1 MRLSPRDRISI
12 SRLTPQPQ
20 TCLAIAAYLR
30 IYLSVGAIAFS
41 PAGDAARGFVFTGC
55 IAALI
60 QIIFLSANHPVAA
73 SMPKTYVM
81 LTVLYAV
88 GAFFAYVVT
97 LWTVSE

>member
-1 MRLSPRDRISI
+1 M
-12 SRLTPQPQ
+12 PQPQ

-73 SMPKTYVM
+73 SMPKMYVM